1 MSHTMLTVALPIAL
15 AWMMYC
21 VGLTLS
27 TADFKRVGQYPG
39 RVLLGLSVQL
49 LGLPLLA
56 FAMIWL
62 FALPEPVAIGLWLL
76 ALAPGGAS
84 SNAIT
89 HMSGGDSALS
99 ITMTAISSLII
110 PLSLPVMLALV
121 VPDTQL
127 IFPLKTAIL
136 QLTAVTL
143 VPVLLGMATRHW
155 ATGEWFERFSP
166 FANRSAL
173 GALFLTVMVTLAA
186 NTGVFHQLF
195 SVASVAAV
203 SLCVAGMLL
212 GASAAKMFRGDKVLV
227 KTMAIEVGVQNAG
240 TAIFVAV
247 VQLQRPELA
256 LTPLLYGV
264 LMNLPAFVMIYFFQR
279 RKLARA
285 C

>member
-1 MSHTMLTVALPIAL
+1 MLTVALPIAL
-15 AWMMYC
+15 AWMMFC

-27 TADFKRVGQYPG
+27 VADFKRVGQFPG
-39 RVLLGLSVQL
+39 RVLLGLSAQL

-56 FAMIWL
+56 FVMIWL
-62 FALPEPVAIGLWLL
+62 FALPESVAIGLWLL

-110 PLSLPVMLALV
+110 PFSLPLMLALV
-121 VPDTQL
+121 VPDAQL

-136 QLTAVTL
+136 QLAAVTL
-143 VPVLLGMATRHW
+143 VPVLLGMAIKHW
-155 ATGEWFERFSP
+155 VTGSWFDRFSQ
-166 FANRSAL
+166 FAGRSAL
-173 GALFLTVMVTLAA
+173 GALFLTVMVTVAA
-186 NTGVFHQLF
+186 NSGVFHQLF
-195 SVASVAAV
+195 SFASVAAV
-203 SLCVAGMLL
+203 SLCLAGMLL
-212 GASAAKMFRGDKVLV
+212 GASAAKLFRGDKALV

-256 LTPLLYGV
+256 LTPLLYGL
-264 LMNLPAFVMIYFFQR
+264 LMNLPAFVMIYWYQR
-279 RKLARA
+279 RNLVRA
-285 C
+285 

>member
-1 MSHTMLTVALPIAL
+1 MLTVALPIAL
-15 AWMMYC
+15 AWMMFC
-21 VGLTLS
+21 VGITLTVG
-27 TADFKRVGQYPG
+27 DFKRVAQFPG
-39 RVLLGLSVQL
+39 RVLLGLSAQL

-56 FAMIWL
+56 FVMIWL

-99 ITMTAISSLII
+99 ITMTAISSLVI
-110 PLSLPVMLALV
+110 PLSVPLMLSLV

-127 IFPLKTAIL
+127 IYPLKTAIL

-143 VPVLLGMATRHW
+143 VPVLLGMAMKHW
-155 ATGEWFERFSP
+155 IRISWFERFSQ
-166 FANRSAL
+166 FAGRSAL
-173 GALFLTVMVTLAA
+173 GALFLTVMVTVAA

-195 SVASVAAV
+195 SIASVAAI
-203 SLCVAGMLL
+203 SLCLTGMIL
-212 GASAAKMFRGDKVLV
+212 GVFAAKIVRGDPSLV
-227 KTMAIEVGVQNAG
+227 KTLAIEVGVQNAG

-256 LTPLLYGV
+256 LTPLLYGL
-264 LMNLPAFVMIYFFQR
+264 LMNLPAFAMIYMYQR
-279 RKLARA
+279 RNLVKV
-285 C
+285 

>member
-1 MSHTMLTVALPIAL
+1 MSQTMLTVALPIAL

-27 TADFKRVGQYPG
+27 TTDFKRVGQYPG
-39 RVLLGLSVQL
+39 RVLMGLVAQL

-56 FAMIWL
+56 YVIITL

-99 ITMTAISSLII
+99 ISMTAVSSLII
-110 PLSLPVMLALV
+110 PFSLPLMLVLL

-127 IFPLKTAIL
+127 VFPLKTAIL

-143 VPVLLGMATRHW
+143 IPVLLGMATRHW
-155 ATGEWFERFSP
+155 AKGRWFEGFSH
-166 FANRSAL
+166 FAGRSAL
-173 GALFLTVMVTLAA
+173 GALFLTVMVTVAA

-195 SVASVAAV
+195 SVASVAAL

-212 GASAAKMFRGDKVLV
+212 GASVAKMLRGDRVLT
-227 KTMAIEVGVQNAG
+227 KTLSIEVGVQNAG

-256 LTPLLYGV
+256 LTPLLYGL
-264 LMNLPAFVMIYFFQR
+264 LMNLPAFAMIYVYQR
-279 RKLARA
+279 RKLASV
-285 C
+285 